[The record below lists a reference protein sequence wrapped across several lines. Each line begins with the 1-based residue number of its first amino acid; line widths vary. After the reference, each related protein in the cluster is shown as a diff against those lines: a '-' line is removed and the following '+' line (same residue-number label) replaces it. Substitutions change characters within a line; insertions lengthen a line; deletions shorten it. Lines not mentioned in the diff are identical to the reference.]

1 MMIENNQSFQKWS
14 GKPKDPGE
22 RWLIVLSSLD
32 RQWFSGALSE
42 LGGGCRNCG
51 TVVPSWS
58 MEAFFFPLSF
68 SPLFLPPQL
77 LGPTGTANRAAR
89 NAGNSSRVGACVKQT
104 SEQMLT
110 KKNVLWKPFLLLL
123 FRCDDHS
130 KDLGQMCERNSDTE
144 NTGYEKERSRKAMGR
159 RCFYKRAFCI
169 PAVNCLSF
177 KSCFWEQQLTFFSF
191 LFCWDLVGCHT
202 ERRSSI

>member
-1 MMIENNQSFQKWS
+1 MVRKTKGPWREMINSAVFTRQTLVLRSIV
-14 GKPKDPGE
+14 GAGAGTGG
-22 RWLIVLSSLD
+22 WLQELWDSS
-32 RQWFSGALSE
+32 
-42 LGGGCRNCG
+42 
-51 TVVPSWS
+51 
-58 MEAFFFPLSF
+58 AFLKHFPLSF

-177 KSCFWEQQLTFFSF
+177 KSCFWEQQSTFFFLPVLLRPGWLSHREEKLNIIFVLTFM
-191 LFCWDLVGCHT
+191 L
-202 ERRSSI
+202 I